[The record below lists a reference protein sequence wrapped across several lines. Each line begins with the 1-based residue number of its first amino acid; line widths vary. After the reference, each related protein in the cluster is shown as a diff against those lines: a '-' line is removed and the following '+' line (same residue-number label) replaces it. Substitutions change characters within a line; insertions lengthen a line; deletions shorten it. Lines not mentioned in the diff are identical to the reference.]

1 MLLGGAAS
9 GQQKMDAHAASEITW
24 ANNGEFVC
32 LISLENDTLSP
43 RLIAFWSNVV
53 RSIQRRAEFC
63 FREFRQALYAEVAE
77 LLYDLRRDRSARNQV
92 GS

>member
-9 GQQKMDAHAASEITW
+9 AQQKMDAHAASEITW

-43 RLIAFWSNVV
+43 RFIAFWSNVV
-53 RSIQRRAEFC
+53 RSMETSRILLQRI
-63 FREFRQALYAEVAE
+63 
-77 LLYDLRRDRSARNQV
+77 SS
-92 GS
+92 GSVCRGG